1 MSPDHLTLPVTG
13 LVLLAG
19 VLHATWNAVAKQI
32 DDKLVAFGLIGI
44 GLTAVAA
51 VALPLAGLPR
61 SASIP
66 FALVSVGLHIGYELA
81 LMQSYRL
88 GNFGH
93 TYPVARGTAP
103 LLVAAGAWVFAGQHL
118 DGVQLAGVAT
128 LAGGLMAVVF
138 AGGRLRAVDLPATIA
153 AVITGVTI
161 AAYTLVDGLG
171 VRHAHNAAGYAALLF
186 LLQGPVLPVLAV
198 LYRRSDPAWRSARSV
213 TAGLTA
219 GVLSYAAY
227 AIVIWAQ
234 TRGPLALV
242 SALRETSV
250 ISAAL
255 IATLVFHEPFGRR
268 RIPSAVAVV
277 AGIVLLSL

>member
-1 MSPDHLTLPVTG
+1 MTPEHLTLPVTA

-19 VLHATWNAVAKQI
+19 MLHATWNAMAKQI
-32 DDKLVAFGLIGI
+32 DDKLVSFGLIGI
-44 GLTAVAA
+44 GVTAVAV

-61 SASIP
+61 SAAIP

-118 DGVQLAGVAT
+118 DGVQLAGVAI

-138 AGGRLRAVDLPATIA
+138 AGGRIGAADWRATLA
-153 AVITGVTI
+153 AVGTGVAI

-186 LLQGPVLPVLAV
+186 LIQGPVLPALAV
-198 LYRRSDPAWRSARSV
+198 VYRRHDPAWHSARSV
-213 TAGLTA
+213 TAGLAA
-219 GVLSYAAY
+219 GALSYVAY
-227 AIVIWAQ
+227 ALVIWAQ
-234 TRGPLALV
+234 TRGPLALI

-250 ISAAL
+250 ISAAV
-255 IATLVFHEPFGRR
+255 IATVVFHEPFGRR

-277 AGIVLLSL
+277 TGIVLLSL